1 MSIFMDFQN
10 CLAQVGILGFKI
22 IPIDISEPPN
32 IDQELLFWTHSS
44 ILLLLLFMFSVE
56 YVKI

>member
-1 MSIFMDFQN
+1 MDFQN

-44 ILLLLLFMFSVE
+44 ILLLCMFPVE
-56 YVKI
+56 YIKS